1 MSIRFAA
8 IEGGAYIPAG
18 GWDRTARPR
27 GSWYLLYVTEQ
38 TERSITALDRL
49 RRLRPPGLSESNLLI
64 LLALVIGVA
73 GGLAA
78 VGLDGLLEVIEE
90 AGLWVARNMF
100 SFLGDYRI
108 AVVPVL
114 GALVAG
120 PLIYRGAIEAKGHGV
135 PEVMEAVALR
145 GGRIRA
151 RVALVKTVASAFTIG
166 SGGSAGREGPIVQIG
181 ATLGSSLAQFFDM
194 SESRMRTLA
203 AAGAAAG
210 VAAAF
215 NAPLAGVF
223 FSLEV
228 ILQRFTT
235 RGFAVVV
242 LSAISSSVVWRAF
255 KGNAPVFDVP
265 LFSLEH
271 PLELLFYV
279 ALGLGAAVVAV
290 AFVWVLYR
298 IEDLFDEMRFLDDL
312 KPALGAIPVGL
323 FGVASVLVLGTGIEG
338 INQALSGELTI
349 MTLSML
355 LGAKIVATSLTLG
368 SGASGGIFSPS
379 LFLGAMLGG
388 VFGRVL
394 TEQFPGVAGPE
405 GAYVLVGMAA
415 VFAAAAQAPMT
426 SILIVFEMTNDY
438 SIMLALMMAC
448 VTSTLVYGALKQD
461 SIYMVK
467 LRRKGVQ
474 LDQGRDRHL
483 LESIPVAK
491 VFKRDVPVIQA
502 ESSFEDAAILLEETN
517 QDSLIAVSDN
527 RLVGTVLAADVHE
540 AIAEERRDLSELI
553 SRDVPTCGIEE
564 SLDDALRK
572 MAPRDLPVLPVVDPT
587 GVLLGSVSRE
597 AIFRAYGTALAEEE
611 RGAGPPPG

>member
-1 MSIRFAA
+1 M
-8 IEGGAYIPAG
+8 
-18 GWDRTARPR
+18 
-27 GSWYLLYVTEQ
+27 
-38 TERSITALDRL
+38 
-49 RRLRPPGLSESNLLI
+49 
-64 LLALVIGVA
+64 GVA

-78 VGLDGLLEVIEE
+78 VALDALLEGIEE
-90 AGLWVARNMF
+90 AGRWVAANVF
-100 SFLGDYRI
+100 SFLGDFKI

-114 GALVAG
+114 GALAAG

-145 GGRIRA
+145 GGRIRP
-151 RVALVKTVASAFTIG
+151 RVALVKSVASAFTIG

-194 SESRMRTLA
+194 SESRMRTLV

-265 LFSLEH
+265 LFSLES
-271 PLELLFYV
+271 PIELLFY
-279 ALGLGAAVVAV
+279 LGLGAAAAVVAV
-290 AFVWVLYR
+290 AFVWTLYR
-298 IEDLFDEMRFLDDL
+298 IEDLFEEMRFLEDL
-312 KPALGAIPVGL
+312 KPALGAVPVGL
-323 FGVASVLVLGTGIEG
+323 LGVASVLVFGTGIEG
-338 INQALSGELTI
+338 INQALRGELAVT
-349 MTLSML
+349 TLLML
-355 LGAKIVATSLTLG
+355 LAAKIAATSFTLG

-438 SIMLALMMAC
+438 RIMLALMLAC
-448 VTSTLVYGALKQD
+448 VTSTLVYGALKRD

-467 LRRKGVQ
+467 LRRKGVE
-474 LDQGRDRHL
+474 LDQGRARHL
-483 LESIPVAK
+483 LESVPVAR
-491 VFKRDVPVIQA
+491 VFVRDVPVLQMP
-502 ESSFEDAAILLEETN
+502 SSFEDAVALLEETN
-517 QDSLIAVSDN
+517 QDALLVVSDG
-527 RLVGTVLAADVHE
+527 RLFGTVFASDIRE
-540 AIAEERRDLSELI
+540 ALAEERHDLSDVI
-553 SRDVPTCGIEE
+553 SKDVPACRVEE

-572 MAPRDLPVLPVVDPT
+572 MAPRGLHVLPVIDSEGRV
-587 GVLLGSVSRE
+587 LGSVSRE